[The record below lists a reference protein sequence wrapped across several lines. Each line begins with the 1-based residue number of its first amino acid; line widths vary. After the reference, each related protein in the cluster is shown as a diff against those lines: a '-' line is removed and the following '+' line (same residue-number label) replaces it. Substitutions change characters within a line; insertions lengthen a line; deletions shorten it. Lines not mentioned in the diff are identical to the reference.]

1 MTSGSNNF
9 NDFPLGQLLQG
20 CIFLSF
26 LQFQAGGMAPSGS
39 MVYDYSMFTLT
50 ADTAL
55 YIYRVSQKIPPT
67 VF

>member
-1 MTSGSNNF
+1 MTSGSNNC

-20 CIFLSF
+20 CIFTIF
-26 LQFQAGGMAPSGS
+26 AVQKGGGGMAPSGS

-50 ADTAL
+50 AL
-55 YIYRVSQKIPPT
+55 YIYSVSQKIPPT